1 MIRENQKLLN
11 TLHVLSDGA
20 ILFLSF
26 PAAFWIRFSVF
37 HGIVTVPLS
46 AYVTLAAVYTGAQ
59 LFTYAAFGLYQSF
72 RRKRLRYELL
82 RLWGA
87 NTLDMSVL
95 LGLLFL
101 SHEVHYSRWV
111 LAIMFLLSN
120 GGLSAKRYFL
130 RKVLRRYRQAG
141 YNQKHVLL
149 LGSGRAAA
157 RYLREIREHRELGYV
172 PAGFMDDGWR
182 SELDGLTRLG
192 GYGELAQVLEAL
204 RPDEVVAAMEPQ
216 DFPQTPEIIE
226 ACEEAGVRL
235 SIIPFYA
242 NYMPSNPQFDDLN
255 GIPML
260 NIRHIPLDNWANAF
274 CKRAMDL
281 AGSGFLLV
289 LAAPV
294 MLACAVG
301 VKLSSP
307 GPVLFRQERI
317 GKEKRPF
324 YMYKFRSMRVN
335 DRQDTAWSR
344 DRDER
349 KTAFGAFMRKCSLD
363 ELPQLWNVF
372 KGDMSLVGPRPE
384 IPHYVEQFRKEV
396 PLYMVKHQVR
406 PGITGWAQVNGLR
419 GDTSIRER
427 VELDVYYIEHWSLWF
442 DIHILLT
449 TVFGGKFINSEDLGR
464 EKAGRGV

>member
-1 MIRENQKLLN
+1 
-11 TLHVLSDGA
+11 
-20 ILFLSF
+20 
-26 PAAFWIRFSVF
+26 
-37 HGIVTVPLS
+37 
-46 AYVTLAAVYTGAQ
+46 
-59 LFTYAAFGLYQSF
+59 
-72 RRKRLRYELL
+72 
-82 RLWGA
+82 
-87 NTLDMSVL
+87 
-95 LGLLFL
+95 
-101 SHEVHYSRWV
+101 
-111 LAIMFLLSN
+111 
-120 GGLSAKRYFL
+120 
-130 RKVLRRYRQAG
+130 
-141 YNQKHVLL
+141 
-149 LGSGRAAA
+149 
-157 RYLREIREHRELGYV
+157 
-172 PAGFMDDGWR
+172 
-182 SELDGLTRLG
+182 
-192 GYGELAQVLEAL
+192 
-204 RPDEVVAAMEPQ
+204 
-216 DFPQTPEIIE
+216 
-226 ACEEAGVRL
+226 
-235 SIIPFYA
+235 
-242 NYMPSNPQFDDLN
+242 
-255 GIPML
+255 
-260 NIRHIPLDNWANAF
+260 
-274 CKRAMDL
+274 
-281 AGSGFLLV
+281 
-289 LAAPV
+289 

-449 TVFGGKFINSEDLGR
+449 TVFGGKFINSEDLRR
-464 EKAGRGV
+464 EKAGRSV